1 MALLFVP
8 WWQCANDLWFY
19 RCRCTLRERWRSGTE
34 KKTYVCDCCKP
45 MNHCRDWAFRHSG
58 LEAGLPAFQLSMFSK
73 CDGLPK
79 GNLWDMLV
87 GFRNP
92 FPLFFLATTF
102 NSWKYQRVGKGE
114 ILRWESQSTSNIV
127 RVEVWCW
134 TSDGFEWFFGENFL
148 YPRFVVLPRPKQLTC
163 MPVTIKLRLGFW
175 GDQPFSCPCSL
186 TVTHCRKKICST
198 YLFQESMPFGSGMV
212 FPLQN
217 RECWVPYKPQK
228 GMKIVEQKGSYTRN
242 IVGPTK
248 LGKVHRPLSFC
259 RELLLSHWSG
269 VSVLW
274 VCLQNFMWDLCNCL
288 GSTVV

>member
-73 CDGLPK
+73 CDALAKRKFMGH
-79 GNLWDMLV
+79 V
-87 GFRNP
+87 GWFQESIPRS
-92 FPLFFLATTF
+92 FFLATTF

-114 ILRWESQSTSNIV
+114 ILSWESQSTSNIV

-134 TSDGFEWFFGENFL
+134 TSDGFEWFFGVNFL
-148 YPRFVVLPRPKQLTC
+148 YPRFVVLPQPKQLTC

-228 GMKIVEQKGSYTRN
+228 GMI
-242 IVGPTK
+242 K
-248 LGKVHRPLSFC
+248 L
-259 RELLLSHWSG
+259 
-269 VSVLW
+269 
-274 VCLQNFMWDLCNCL
+274 
-288 GSTVV
+288 